1 MTSLQDLELH
11 RCHFTGTIPTELG
24 MLSNDEVF
32 YVHGQGLTG
41 AIPSECPSI
50 LNPCFVLI

>member
-41 AIPSECPSI
+41 VIPSECPNI
-50 LNPCFVLI
+50 